1 MALAIEMK
9 RQKDEKK
16 FQKKKKKKKKKKKRR
31 RMENSC
37 HDFFCMYVL
46 MNSIR

>member
-16 FQKKKKKKKKKKKRR
+16 SKKR
-31 RMENSC
+31 RMENSY

>member
-16 FQKKKKKKKKKKKRR
+16 FQKKKKKKKKKKRR

>member
-1 MALAIEMK
+1 MALVIEMK
-9 RQKDEKK
+9 RQKDDKK
-16 FQKKKKKKKKKKKRR
+16 TSKKRR